1 MHLKSPVAVV
11 RRPAFAG
18 VRAFTILEILVVL
31 AIIGMLVAL
40 TVSNLTGVNEGA
52 KVDVAGVFVN
62 SSIKVPLQQY
72 SMHMGDYPTTADGL
86 QALLTPPGNKADR
99 WRGPYLQQNK
109 IPEDPWGR
117 PYQYRYPGTHN
128 KNGYDVFSLGRAGQE
143 DEKVIGN
150 W

>member
-1 MHLKSPVAVV
+1 MHLKSPVAV
-11 RRPAFAG
+11 RRRSAVTA

-31 AIIGMLVAL
+31 SIIAMLVGLA
-40 TVSNLTGVNEGA
+40 VSNITGVSENA
-52 KVDVAGVFVN
+52 KVWIAEMFVK

-72 SMHMGDYPTTADGL
+72 SMHMGDYPSTADGL
-86 QALLTPPGNKADR
+86 QALIAAPSTRADR
-99 WRGPYLQQNK
+99 WRGPYLQENK

-128 KNGYDVFSLGRAGQE
+128 KNGYDVFSLGKSGQE
-143 DEKVIGN
+143 DEKIIGN

>member
-1 MHLKSPVAVV
+1 MHLKSPASLT
-11 RRPAFAG
+11 RRSASSA

-31 AIIGMLVAL
+31 AIIGMLVGL
-40 TVSNLTGVNEGA
+40 TVSNMTGVNENA
-52 KVDVAGVFVN
+52 KVDIAGVFVH

-72 SMHMGDYPTTADGL
+72 SMHMGDFPSTAEGL
-86 QALLTPPGNKADR
+86 QALITAPANKADR
-99 WRGPYLQQNK
+99 WRGPYLQENK

-128 KNGYDVFSLGRAGQE
+128 KNSYDVFSLGRSGQE
-143 DEKVIGN
+143 DEKSIGN